1 MKQRFWFSVTL
12 VLLVLL
18 LGAYQAPPAPQTQAA
33 EFKAPAAQDATPTA
47 EAKVEEITLGVVL
60 PFTGSLGEY
69 GKAFQE
75 GIDLAVEQM
84 NRQLELAGS
93 AKRFSVAS
101 ADSKGTPDGAAKA
114 FQTVV
119 QTSGTQVVVGPLATS
134 EVLGAKQFADENKIT
149 IIAPASSGIPGA
161 IPDDYIFRVMQPP
174 DTFQSQA
181 FSGLSVARG
190 YENVVVLH
198 LDDPFGNGLT
208 EAFTQQFQE
217 AGGKEVVAVK
227 YAPEPADLTSEV
239 TKISSEIA
247 RLSETGSTAFMCVCF
262 LGDAQK
268 VLQQAV
274 VDPVLGTV
282 DWMGAENLRTPDILA
297 DTDQAAFLAQVKFTS
312 VSAANISNPNTQPF
326 IDAYSAKYGQEPGPF
341 TNYAYDAANIAM
353 LSIIFAG
360 NNGEAVQKIVPFVAN
375 HYIGTQVQTYLD
387 ANGDQAVAVLTVY
400 QLAEDGSDFVEIGTY
415 DGSTGQITLQEAST
429 Q

>member
-1 MKQRFWFSVTL
+1 MKQRFWFSV
-12 VLLVLL
+12 VVALLTLL
-18 LGAYQAPPAPQTQAA
+18 LGGYQSV
-33 EFKAPAAQDATPTA
+33 PAAAQTDG
-47 EAKVEEITLGVVL
+47 EVEEITLGVVL

-69 GKAFQE
+69 GNAFKD

-84 NRQLELAGS
+84 NAQLEAAGRPI
-93 AKRFSVAS
+93 RFAVAS

-119 QTSGTQVVVGPLATS
+119 QTSGAQVVVGPLSTS
-134 EVLGAKQFADENKIT
+134 EVLGAKQFADTNKIT
-149 IIAPASSGIPGA
+149 IIAPASSGLSGA
-161 IPDDYIFRVMQPP
+161 IPDDYIFRVMNPP
-174 DTFQSQA
+174 DNFQSQA
-181 FSGLSVARG
+181 FSGLSAARG

-208 EAFTQQFQE
+208 EAFTEQFQA

-227 YAPEPADLTSEV
+227 YAPEPSDLTSEV
-239 TKISSEIA
+239 TKVSSEIA
-247 RLSETGSTAFMCVCF
+247 RLSEAGSTAFMCICF

-274 VDPVLGTV
+274 VDPVMGTV
-282 DWMGAENLRTPDILA
+282 DWMGVENLHTPDILA
-297 DTDQAAFLAQVKFTS
+297 DEDQAAFLGQVRFTS
-312 VSAANISNPNTQPF
+312 VSAANIINPNTQPF
-326 IDAYSAKYGQEPGPF
+326 IDAFSAKYGKEPGPF

-360 NNGEAVQKIVPFVAN
+360 NNGEAVQKVVPFIAN

-387 ANGDQAVAVLTVY
+387 KNGDQAVAVLTVY
-400 QLAEDGSDFVEIGTY
+400 QVLEDGSDFAVIGAY
-415 DGSTGQITLQEAST
+415 DGGSGQTTLNE
-429 Q
+429 

>member
-1 MKQRFWFSVTL
+1 MKQRFWFAIVL
-12 VLLVLL
+12 VLLTLL
-18 LGAYQAPPAPQTQAA
+18 LGVYQSAPTVAHA
-33 EFKAPAAQDATPTA
+33 EGDT
-47 EAKVEEITLGVVL
+47 EEITLGVVL

-69 GKAFQE
+69 GTAFKE

-84 NRQLELAGS
+84 NAQLEAAGS
-93 AKRFSVAS
+93 PKRFTVAS

-119 QTSGTQVVVGPLATS
+119 QTSGAQVVVGPLATS
-134 EVLGAKQFADENKIT
+134 EVLGAKQFADENKIA

-174 DTFQSQA
+174 DNFQSQA
-181 FSGLSVARG
+181 FSGLAVARG

-208 EAFTQQFQE
+208 DSFIKQFKE

-227 YAPEPADLTSEV
+227 YAPEPSDLTSEV
-239 TKISSEIA
+239 TKVSSEVA
-247 RLSETGSTAFMCVCF
+247 RLSDAGKTAFMCICF

-274 VDPVLGTV
+274 VDPVMGTV
-282 DWMGAENLRTPDILA
+282 DWMGAENLHTPDLLK
-297 DTDQAAFLAQVKFTS
+297 DKDQATFLAQVHFTS
-312 VSAANISNPNTQPF
+312 VSAASLSNPNTQPF
-326 IDAYSAKYGQEPGPF
+326 IDAYKAKYSKEPGPF

-360 NNGEAVQKIVPFVAN
+360 NNGEAVHKIVPFIAN
-375 HYIGTQVQTYLD
+375 HYIGTQVQTFLD

-400 QLAEDGSDFVEIGTY
+400 QLKEDGSDFAEIGTY
-415 DGSTGQITLQEAST
+415 DGSTGKISLNEAAPAQE
-429 Q
+429 